1 MADDKKKFSKQQTKL
16 LLPVIKKF
24 NGIAKGLINI
34 LSKKIE
40 EKEQRLN
47 TIRVLVQDV
56 KIPTQNHQFN
66 IQAVDLKNTI
76 VKQKGSYAINQMM
89 DWEKELRNR
98 NKGIIL

>member
-1 MADDKKKFSKQQTKL
+1 MADAKKKFSKQQTKL

-24 NGIAKGLINI
+24 NGIAKGLIKV

-40 EKEQRLN
+40 EKERRLN
-47 TIRVLVQDV
+47 TIRVLVKDV
-56 KIPTQNHQFN
+56 KLPTQNHQFN

-76 VKQKGSYAINQMM
+76 VRQKGSFAINQTM